1 MSDKKLFLLDAYALI
16 FRAYYAFI
24 RNPRINS
31 KGLNTSAIFGFVNA
45 LEDILKNQNPSHIA
59 VAFDHKSPNVRVQE
73 YEFYKANRDETP
85 EDIKKAEPW
94 IRKIIEAYD
103 IPILEMP
110 GYEAD
115 DVIGTLS
122 KLAEKDGF
130 EVYMMTPDKDFGQLV
145 SERIFM
151 YKPGR
156 QGNKAEILGPKEIC
170 EKYMLDEPEQF
181 IDILGLMGDAVDNIP
196 GVKGVGEKT
205 AMKLISEYKSVE
217 GVYENI
223 EHIKGKLKEKL
234 ETDHDNA
241 LISKK
246 LATIILDVPIELDAT
261 ALELNKPDKEK
272 LGELFSE
279 LEFRTLGRRVLG
291 DEFTVSATA
300 STPNTSAGHQPGLFD
315 SAPTTQSES
324 ISEMK
329 NLTNTP
335 HDYQCIDTP
344 EKRQK
349 LISALLS
356 QKEFVFDTE
365 TTGLNPI
372 LDDIVGLAFSFKPG
386 EGFYVPLPEDE
397 TAAKAILS
405 EFKAVFANPESVK
418 IAHNLKFDMKVLM
431 RYDIEISAP
440 FYDTMV
446 AHYIAYSNARHKM
459 DILAENYL
467 QYQPMPIENLIGKKG
482 PKQGNMRDVPLDKVT
497 EYASEDADIT
507 LQLKPI
513 VADMVK
519 KRSDG
524 KILEE
529 LDLPLIPILAHMEWS
544 GIKVDADFLNDYSK
558 TLGEDIVKLTDEV
571 FKLAGTDFNLDSPK
585 QMGEVLF
592 DHMKLPYTGSR
603 TKTGQ
608 YSTNEDTLSKLR
620 DEHEVIA
627 HILEYREL
635 TKLKSTYV
643 DAIPQLINPKTGRV
657 HTTFS
662 QTIAATGRL
671 SSVNPNLQNI
681 PIRTER
687 GRQVRKAFVPGSP
700 DHILLAADYSQI
712 ELRIIAEISGDENML
727 SAFQKG
733 EDIHAAT
740 ASKVFSVPL
749 EEVTREHRRQ
759 AKAVNFGLAYG
770 QSAFGLSQ
778 TLGIKRSEARSIIDN
793 YFEQF
798 PKIKDYMKSTV
809 DFAKEHGY
817 VETIMHRRRYLRDI
831 NSKNHTVRAGAERN
845 AINSPIQ
852 GSAADMIKKAMIDIF
867 NAMKKQGLK
876 SEMILQVHDELV
888 FDVLHNEMDELKALV
903 EDKMKNALPG
913 LKVPIIVDMGTGQDW
928 LEAH

>member
-1 MSDKKLFLLDAYALI
+1 MSNKKLFLLDAYALI

-45 LEDILKNQNPSHIA
+45 LEDILKNQDPSHIA

-85 EDIKKAEPW
+85 EDIKKSEPW

-103 IPILEMP
+103 IPIVEME

-122 KLAEKDGF
+122 KQAEKQGF

-156 QGNKAEILGPKEIC
+156 QGKKAEVLGPKEIC
-170 EKYMLDEPEQF
+170 EKYMLDSPEQF

-205 AMKLISEYKSVE
+205 AMKLISQYKSVE

-223 EHIKGKLKEKL
+223 EEIKGKLKEKL

-246 LATIILDVPIELDAT
+246 LATIILDVPIELDES
-261 ALELNKPDKEK
+261 ALELNVPDKEK

-291 DEFTVSATA
+291 DEFTVSAS
-300 STPNTSAGHQPGLFD
+300 STSTSQSAGHQPGLFD
-315 SAPTTQSES
+315 SAPSAAAETVSD
-324 ISEMK
+324 MK
-329 NLTNTP
+329 NLENTP
-335 HDYQCIDTP
+335 HKYECVDNQ
-344 EKRQK
+344 EKRAS
-349 LISALLS
+349 LIAALLKS
-356 QKEFVFDTE
+356 KEFVFDTE

-372 LDDIVGLAFSFKPG
+372 LDDIVGLAFSFKAG
-386 EGFYVPLPEDE
+386 EGYYVPLPEE
-397 TAAKAILS
+397 EAEAKAILK
-405 EFKAVFANPESVK
+405 EFVAVFASPASVK

-431 RYDIEISAP
+431 RYDIEIAPP

-467 QYQPMPIENLIGKKG
+467 QYQPMPIEALIGKKG
-482 PKQGNMRDVPLDKVT
+482 PKQGTMRDVPLEKVT

-513 VADMVK
+513 VSDMVK

-529 LDLPLIPILAHMEWS
+529 LDLPLIPILANMEWS

-558 TLGEDIVKLTDEV
+558 TLGEDIVKLSDEV

-585 QMGEVLF
+585 QLGEVLF

-620 DEHEVIA
+620 DQHEVID
-627 HILEYREL
+627 HVLNYREL

-671 SSVNPNLQNI
+671 SSINPNLQNI

-727 SAFQKG
+727 TAFQKG

-740 ASKVFSVPL
+740 ASKVFGIPL
-749 EEVTREHRRQ
+749 DEVSREHRRQ

-778 TLGIKRSEARSIIDN
+778 TLGIKRSEARAIIDN

-798 PKIKDYMKSTV
+798 PKIRAYMSSTV
-809 DFAKEHGY
+809 DFAREHGY

-867 NAMKKQGLK
+867 NAMKKQGMK
-876 SEMILQVHDELV
+876 SKMILQVHDELV
-888 FDVLHNEMDELKALV
+888 FDVLHNEMNELKALV
-903 EDKMKNALPG
+903 EDKMKNALPD
-913 LKVPIIVDMGTGQDW
+913 LKVPILVDMGTGQDW